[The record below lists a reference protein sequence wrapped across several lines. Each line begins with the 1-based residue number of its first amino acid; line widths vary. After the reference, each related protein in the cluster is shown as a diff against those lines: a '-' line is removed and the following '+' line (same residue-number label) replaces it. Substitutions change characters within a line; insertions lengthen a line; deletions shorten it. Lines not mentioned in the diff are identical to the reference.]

1 MDKFILNNGEINFD
15 AFLSF
20 LLLSFRAHLRYLL
33 GFVFLFLVY
42 FFIKTPSYSS
52 SISFYANYNDTPTM
66 ASASIIST
74 ITGGSLASD
83 GLGFSISN
91 YIKSNKLS
99 TEIVTQKY
107 LVDNEMISLVDLW
120 GEDYNKLFSI
130 NPVSALKK
138 IDRHFQLQSTL
149 TIDEKKLLFASEFL
163 QENLRHSEN
172 RKTSLHTINV
182 TVEDF
187 SSLSDQIANNIFKSI
202 INYSTEVTNIKA
214 IEKKIFIQNR
224 LSEIKETLNTSE
236 ENLQYFLENNQN
248 ISSPYLFLQKNRLER
263 DVQLYNQLYISLSDQ
278 LEIAKI
284 DEKDTTSSVFL
295 LDKASTLPYHEGLTL
310 FGGSIQIFLMAYL
323 ALTVLYAYRL
333 RKTLFR

>member
-1 MDKFILNNGEINFD
+1 MNKFILDNGEINLE

-20 LLLSFRAHLRYLL
+20 LILSFKTHLRYSL

-42 FFIKTPSYSS
+42 FFVKTPSYSS
-52 SISFYANYNDTPTM
+52 SISFYANYNDTPKM

-74 ITGGSLASD
+74 ITGGTLSSD

-91 YIKSNKLS
+91 YIRSNKLS

-120 GEDYNKLFSI
+120 GEEYNKLFSI

-138 IDRHFQLQSTL
+138 IDRRFQLQNTL
-149 TIDEKKLLFASEFL
+149 TVDEKKLLFASEVL

-187 SSLSDQIANNIFKSI
+187 SSLSDQIANNILKSI

-214 IEKKIFIQNR
+214 LEKKIFIQNR
-224 LSEIKETLNTSE
+224 LSEIKEILNTSE
-236 ENLQYFLENNQN
+236 EKLQYFLENNKN

-295 LDKASTLPYHEGLTL
+295 LDKASTSPYNEGLTL

-323 ALTVLYAYRL
+323 ALTALYAYRL